1 MVLNMRMPPRPKPK
15 RPIATAVFLH
25 VLLLILPIAVWAQPG
40 RPGEPGAGRGP
51 ADRGRHILD
60 LPDFQEKVS
69 PFAAPESSPLLDMPL
84 PPPPPPEKKDSLPTA
99 STVRIREIK
108 IVGSTLFSDEQLSE
122 LSSPYRGRQAS
133 FEDLERLRHRLT
145 MLYVDAGYIN
155 SGAVLPDQTVT
166 NGVVTYRIIEGTISG
181 MNITGLQKLRKR
193 YIQSRLERAA
203 APPVNI
209 FRLQKTVQLMDR
221 DPLIEKITVRLVP
234 GLAPGESLLN
244 VEVEEARPYVLGVR
258 LGNDQPPSV
267 GAEHLMGYAAHR
279 NLTGWGDRLRLE
291 YGLTEGLDDFSA
303 LYEVPITRY
312 DTRLK
317 VYYEKN
323 DAVVVEAPLDEI
335 DIEGASDTFGLEL
348 RHPLYK
354 TAERE
359 FAVSVVAE
367 RRHSE
372 TFLSGRPFSFS
383 AGADRGE
390 SDVSVLRL
398 VQEWIDGGSDQI
410 VAARSMFS
418 IGIDA
423 FGATRNDQRPDGR
436 FVSWLGQF
444 QWAKRIE
451 KLRRSHLIF
460 KTDVQ
465 LSKDPLLSLE
475 KFSVGGATSV
485 RGYRENQFVR
495 DNGVVLSLEWRI
507 PVFQLSVPNISQ
519 SPSDGTVYVAPF
531 TDWGWSWESD
541 RDTQGPRSLS
551 SAGIGI
557 RWDPGP
563 NLQANLYW
571 GYAFRN
577 IDTPDNDLQ
586 DDGFHFLVD
595 WRFF

>member
-1 MVLNMRMPPRPKPK
+1 M
-15 RPIATAVFLH
+15 AVFLY
-25 VLLLILPIAVWAQPG
+25 VSFLIIPAALWAQQAQPVD
-40 RPGEPGAGRGP
+40 PDAGRGP
-51 ADRGRHILD
+51 ADRGRQILN
-60 LPDFQEKVS
+60 LPDFEEEVS
-69 PFAAPESSPLLDMPL
+69 PFAAPESSPLIDMPL
-84 PPPPPPEKKDSLPTA
+84 PPLSPPSEKTDSLLDAPR
-99 STVRIREIK
+99 VEIREIK
-108 IVGSTLFSDEQLSE
+108 IVGSAVFSNERLSE
-122 LSSPYRGRQAS
+122 LSSPYEGRAAS
-133 FEDLERLRHRLT
+133 FEDLEELRHRLT

-166 NGVVTYRIIEGTISG
+166 NGVVTYRIVEGTLSG
-181 MNITGLQKLRKR
+181 MHITGHRKLRKR

-203 APPVNI
+203 AAPVNI
-209 FRLQKTVQLMDR
+209 FRLQKTVQLMDK
-221 DPLIEKITVRLVP
+221 DPLIEKINVRLVP

-244 VEVEEARPYVLGVR
+244 VQVEESSPYVLGVR
-258 LGNDQPPSV
+258 FSNDQPPSV
-267 GAEHLMGYAAHR
+267 GAEHLTGYAAHR

-291 YGLTEGLDDFSA
+291 YGVTEGLDDFSA
-303 LYEVPITRY
+303 SYEVPITRY

-323 DAVVVEAPLDEI
+323 DAVVVETPLDEI
-335 DIEGASDTFGLEL
+335 DIEGTSDTFGLEI

-359 FAVSVVAE
+359 FAISAMAE

-372 TFLSGRPFSFS
+372 TYLSGRPFSFS
-383 AGADRGE
+383 PGADRGE
-390 SDVSVLRL
+390 SDVTVLRL
-398 VQEWIDGGSDQI
+398 VQEWIDGKSDQI

-436 FVSWLGQF
+436 FFSWLGQF

-451 KLRRSHLIF
+451 RLRRSHLIF

-475 KFSVGGATSV
+475 KFSVGGARSV
-485 RGYRENQFVR
+485 RGYRENQLVR

-507 PVFQLSVPNISQ
+507 PVFQLSIPKISE
-519 SPSDGTVYVAPF
+519 SPSDGTIYVAPF

-551 SAGIGI
+551 SAGVGF

-563 NLQANLYW
+563 NLHANLYW

-577 IDTPDNDLQ
+577 IDNPDNDLQ
-586 DDGFHFLVD
+586 DDGFHFLID